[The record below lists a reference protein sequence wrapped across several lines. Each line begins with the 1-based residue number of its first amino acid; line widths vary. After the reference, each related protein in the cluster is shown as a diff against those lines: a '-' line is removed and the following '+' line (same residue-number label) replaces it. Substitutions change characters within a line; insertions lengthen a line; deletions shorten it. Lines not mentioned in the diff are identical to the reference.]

1 MPSPISSKPL
11 TLGDFQR
18 FSEQSTASDTAIV
31 GKKFL
36 GSGLKTI
43 SSLSFQRALGGTSSI
58 VADFKTALSQ
68 KYGKEIADFVFSS
81 ENERAALSQGLN
93 KKTITAVLEKAETIN
108 SSSLR
113 DDFFSYQAAICSKQ
127 QTIKS
132 QIQQLTGSSRASA
145 QKKYSEIQNA
155 WRDCADLFDT
165 WNSNNSETTSKTL
178 TAYFKEKLATIDRLS
193 RDIIPDTAE
202 KILEKELHLT
212 PEESR
217 KSITSVRE
225 SLGAPLANE
234 MLRHLP
240 EHTKLTK
247 MLKELVEEI
256 ADKATNQSESSSHAI
271 TPAEEEESA
280 LDSAWKDVPDS
291 PEVMALHE
299 AVNSQSEEHPHVKKF
314 LDVLLVLPELLETK
328 VAELSPTLQP
338 FTTSS
343 KELPPK
349 STFYVNQEGGTCVRG
364 PEDQQG
370 PQRSLEQ
377 QQAAAK
383 LFFSSLE
390 DCFGTELIAT
400 IVPPEQQEQPLTI
413 EKTQEVFG
421 KIRKTLQ
428 DINEFLK
435 TNPLLITPEYIIG
448 LATHPEAAI
457 AARENHE
464 QLAAEGNTWLRTV
477 QEAGLCGMLLSGS
490 KIGLALA
497 GVCTPTLPCVALAL
511 GAATVDGYIMGRFI
525 ARESGASSNTQ
536 QEAGALG
543 ATSTV
548 GSAAGLILQRVAQG
562 AIGAYVPEIISSSV
576 AEYGGSYVAMSLR
589 NAALGGART
598 AELQYGSD
606 HQQHSMSAEDVIS
619 LEPRLARLF
628 GIELPSLSQLITAVL
643 NIPGALGS
651 ASSSTVLPSATS
663 SSSTT
668 VHES

>member
-1 MPSPISSKPL
+1 MEAAH
-11 TLGDFQR
+11 
-18 FSEQSTASDTAIV
+18 FSEYQQALNIKKDTTVKIV
-31 GKKFL
+31 
-36 GSGLKTI
+36 
-43 SSLSFQRALGGTSSI
+43 
-58 VADFKTALSQ
+58 
-68 KYGKEIADFVFSS
+68 
-81 ENERAALSQGLN
+81 N
-93 KKTITAVLEKAETIN
+93 
-108 SSSLR
+108 SLR
-113 DDFFSYQAAICSKQ
+113 EKLFYEEAK
-127 QTIKS
+127 
-132 QIQQLTGSSRASA
+132 
-145 QKKYSEIQNA
+145 KKYSELQDQIEDFNNA
-155 WRDCADLFDT
+155 ITYFNCNLSDENLQML
-165 WNSNNSETTSKTL
+165 EK
-178 TAYFKEKLATIDRLS
+178 YFKERLS
-193 RDIIPDTAE
+193 NVDDLARQITNFSNLASEPKDAQQQAIEQAAIVLQE
-202 KILEKELHLT
+202 ELHIT
-212 PEESR
+212 SKEANQ
-217 KSITSVRE
+217 SITSVRD
-225 SLGAPLANE
+225 SLGDPLANE

-240 EHTKLTK
+240 ENTELTK

-256 ADKATNQSESSSHAI
+256 ADKAANQSESSSHAI
-271 TPAEEEESA
+271 APAEEEESA

-299 AVNSQSEEHPHVKKF
+299 AANSQSEEHPHVKKF

-343 KELPPK
+343 KELPSK
-349 STFYVNQEGGTCVRG
+349 STFYVNQEGATCVRA

-370 PQRSLEQ
+370 PQPSIEQ

-390 DCFGTELIAT
+390 DFFGTELIAT
-400 IVPPEQQEQPLTI
+400 IVSPEQQEQSLTI

-457 AARENHE
+457 AARESHE
-464 QLAAEGNTWLRTV
+464 QLGAEGNTWLRTV

-525 ARESGASSNTQ
+525 ARESGLSENIQ
-536 QEAGALG
+536 QEAGSVG

-548 GSAAGLILQRVAQG
+548 GSAAGIILQRVAQG

-598 AELQYGSD
+598 AELQHVSD
-606 HQQHSMSAEDVIS
+606 DQQHPMSAEDVIS

-643 NIPGALGS
+643 NIPGALGG
-651 ASSSTVLPSATS
+651 AYSSTIVPSATS

-668 VHES
+668 DYES